1 LCRCFKFCYFNP
13 NKARFQRAL
22 FFVEIKSPTFLMNNK
37 ISLTLDD
44 AKIISAA
51 SEAEARRNN
60 WPVVIAIVDDGGHLV
75 HLLRLDNT
83 QFGSIEVAIQK
94 ARAAIAFRRPTKVWE
109 EHVADGRVRYLG
121 LPGTLPIEGGLPIV
135 VKGQFIGAVGVSGVR
150 SNEDAQIAQAGL
162 AAVLPTD

>member
-1 LCRCFKFCYFNP
+1 
-13 NKARFQRAL
+13 
-22 FFVEIKSPTFLMNNK
+22 MNNK
-37 ISLTLDD
+37 MSLTLDD

-75 HLLRLDNT
+75 HLLRLDNA

-135 VKGQFIGAVGVSGVR
+135 AKGQFIGAVGVSGVR

-162 AAVLPTD
+162 AAVPPSD